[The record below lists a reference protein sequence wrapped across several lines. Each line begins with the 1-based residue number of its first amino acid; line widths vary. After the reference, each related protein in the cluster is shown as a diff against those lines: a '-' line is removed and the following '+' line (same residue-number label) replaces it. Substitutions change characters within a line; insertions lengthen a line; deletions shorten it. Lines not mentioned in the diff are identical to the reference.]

1 MILLSSSI
9 KEISG
14 WKQKWEVIQSLSSLY
29 LKLFR
34 KKTDENMKI
43 MVVDDEQDVQF
54 LFEQKFRRELKKN
67 LISLDFT
74 LSAEEALKK
83 IQSQTKLIEC
93 LSLILADINM
103 PGMNGLQL
111 LKIIKQN
118 FPNLK
123 VFIITAYDDED
134 NYLIAKKYG
143 ADEYITK
150 PIQFDKLKEK
160 IFSA

>member
-1 MILLSSSI
+1 
-9 KEISG
+9 
-14 WKQKWEVIQSLSSLY
+14 
-29 LKLFR
+29 
-34 KKTDENMKI
+34 